1 MNISE
6 PFIRRPVG
14 TSLLAAGVLLLGAVA
29 YYFLPVAPLPK
40 VDFPTISVSAQEPGV
55 DPQTAASSLA
65 APLERRFAQIAGVSE
80 ITSVSSLGG
89 SSITIQFDLNRDI
102 NGAARDVQ
110 SAINAASGELPSGLP
125 QPPSYRKVNPSDA
138 PIMVLA
144 MTSDALPLSQVY
156 NLADQI
162 IGQRISQ
169 VDGVSQVTIGGGAN
183 SAVRVQ
189 INPVAL
195 ASMGLSM
202 EDIRTTLSQANV
214 LSPKGAFDGPEQS
227 FVIASNDQLT
237 QADQYQPII
246 VAHHNGAAV
255 PLRDVGTAIDAQ
267 ANRDQAGLFNNK
279 RAVLLV
285 IFKQPDANVV
295 RTTDQIH
302 DILPQLR
309 TWLPPSVSL
318 DVMSDRT
325 ITIRS
330 SVRDVQL
337 TLLITMALVVMVMFL
352 FLRRFWPTFISGITI
367 PLALAGTFGV
377 MWLCSYSLDN
387 LSLMALTVSTG
398 FVVDDAIVVIEN
410 IVRFIEKGEPPL
422 QAALKG
428 ARQIGFTV
436 ISISLSLVAVFIPL
450 LFMSGLIGRL
460 FHEFAVTLSTAILV
474 SGVVSLTLTPMLC
487 GRFLKNEERPASRPT
502 GSRLNQSAG
511 SPSSFNSGS
520 SGIVVPDTEGAAGQ
534 RPVRRHRQRGVIDRL
549 SERSFNA
556 MHDFYE
562 RGLKWVLK
570 HEYTMLIVTGLV
582 IIATVYLYFVVPK
595 GFFPQQDTRQM
606 MGTTEAAQDISFEA
620 MKEKQEQVVKTVMA
634 DPAVQAVGSFFG
646 GGSGSALNNG
656 RMFISLKPKGSGKG
670 ERVDDAGTVIARLRG
685 KLAKIPGAQLFL
697 TANQDIRVGGRSSKA
712 QYQYA
717 LSDQNIE
724 ELNSWAPKLVK
735 KLHEYPQI
743 KDATSDQQF
752 RGLQETVVIDRDAA
766 ARLGIQPQAV
776 DSTLYSAFGQRQV
789 SIIYTQQ
796 NQYHVI
802 LEVDPKFQ
810 LDPSSLDKIYVK
822 SNSGSQVPLSTIAH
836 FQLDNTPLSINH
848 QGQFPCVTVSFNTA
862 QGVSL
867 SEATQIVER
876 AKHDLGMPSSIR
888 GSFAGT
894 AQVAQASWVTMPWLF
909 LAALLAVYII
919 LGMLYESLIHPI
931 TILSTIP
938 SAGLGALLAMLVT
951 GNELDL
957 VSVIGIIL
965 LIGIVKKNAIMMV
978 DFALDAERHEGLS
991 PEESIYQACLV
1002 RFRPI
1007 MMTTMAAMFGALPL
1021 AIGMGIGSE
1030 LRKPLGV
1037 AIVGGLIVS
1046 QILTLYTTPVIYLAL
1061 DQLRQRHKRS
1071 PSRAID
1077 LHPVG
1082 WPPISESPVG

>member
-1 MNISE
+1 MNVSE

-14 TSLLAAGVLLLGAVA
+14 TSLLAAGLLLLGAVA
-29 YYFLPVAPLPK
+29 YHFLPVAPLPK

-55 DPQTAASSLA
+55 DPQTAATSLA

-110 SAINAASGELPSGLP
+110 SAINAASGELPTGLP

-162 IGQRISQ
+162 VGQRISQ
-169 VDGVSQVTIGGGAN
+169 LDGVSQVFIGGGAN

-189 INPVAL
+189 MNPVAL
-195 ASMGLSM
+195 ASMGLSL
-202 EDIRTTLSQANV
+202 EDIRTTLSQVNV
-214 LSPKGAFDGPEQS
+214 FSPKGAFDGPEQRY
-227 FVIASNDQLT
+227 VIASNDQLM
-237 QADQYQPII
+237 QASQYQPII
-246 VAHHNGAAV
+246 VAQHNGASV
-255 PLRDVGTAIDAQ
+255 PLRDVGTAIDSQ
-267 ANRDQAGLFNNK
+267 LNRDQAGLFNNK

-295 RTTDQIH
+295 RTTDLIH
-302 DILPQLR
+302 GILPQLR
-309 TWLPPSVSL
+309 TWIPPSVHL

-325 ITIRS
+325 TTIRS
-330 SVRDVQL
+330 SVRDVQI
-337 TLLITMALVVMVMFL
+337 TLVFTMALVVLVMFL
-352 FLRRFWPTFISGITI
+352 FLRRFWPTFISGVTM

-377 MWLCSYSLDN
+377 MWLCGYSLDN

-436 ISISLSLVAVFIPL
+436 ISISISLIAVFIPL
-450 LFMSGLIGRL
+450 LFMGGLIGRL
-460 FHEFAVTLSTAILV
+460 FHEFAVTLSAAIVV
-474 SGVVSLTLTPMLC
+474 SMIVSLTLTPMLC
-487 GRFLKNEERPASRPT
+487 GQFLKHEQPHRKR
-502 GSRLNQSAG
+502 
-511 SPSSFNSGS
+511 
-520 SGIVVPDTEGAAGQ
+520 GA
-534 RPVRRHRQRGVIDRL
+534 VDRY
-549 SERSFNA
+549 SERAFDS
-556 MHDFYE
+556 MHSFYE
-562 RGLKWVLK
+562 RTLKWVL
-570 HEYTMLIVTGLV
+570 HREYLMLFVTLAVIV
-582 IIATVYLYFVVPK
+582 ATIWLYVVVPK
-595 GFFPQQDTRQM
+595 GFFPQQDTGQM
-606 MGTTEAAQDISFEA
+606 MATTEAAQDISFEA
-620 MKEKQEQVVKTVMA
+620 MKKKQEEVVKIVMA

-646 GGSGSALNNG
+646 GGSGSAMNNA
-656 RMFISLKPKGSGKG
+656 RMFISLKPKGWGKG
-670 ERVDDAGTVIARLRG
+670 ERRDEPLTIMARLRQ
-685 KLAKIPGAQLFL
+685 KFAKIPGVQLFIVPG
-697 TANQDIRVGGRSSKA
+697 QDIRVGGRMSKA
-712 QYQYA
+712 TYQYA
-717 LSDQNIE
+717 LTDQNID
-724 ELNSWAPKLVK
+724 ELNSWAPKLVD
-735 KLHEYPQI
+735 KLKEYSQI

-752 RGLQETVVIDRDAA
+752 RGLQETVVVDRDAA

-776 DSTLYSAFGQRQV
+776 DSTLYSAFGQRQI

-796 NQYHVI
+796 NEYHVV
-802 LEVDPKFQ
+802 LEVDPRFQ
-810 LDPSSLDKIYVK
+810 LDPGSLDKIYVK
-822 SNSGSQVPLSTIAH
+822 SSSGSQVPLSTLAH
-836 FQLDNTPLSINH
+836 FQLDNTPLSLNH
-848 QGQFPCVTVSFNTA
+848 QGQFPCVTISFNLA

-867 SEATQIVER
+867 GEATQLVEKAR
-876 AKHDLGMPSSIR
+876 HDIGMPATVR
-888 GSFAGT
+888 GNFAGT
-894 AQVAQASWVTMPWLF
+894 AQVFQASLSTEPL
-909 LAALLAVYII
+909 LILTALIAVYIV

-931 TILSTIP
+931 TILSTLP
-938 SAGLGALLAMLVT
+938 SAGLGALLAMEFMNYLYQFFKIGNADT
-951 GNELDL
+951 GELSL
-957 VSVIGIIL
+957 VSIIGIIL

-978 DFALDAERHEGLS
+978 DFALDAERNEGLS

-1030 LRKPLGV
+1030 LRRPLGI

-1061 DQLRQRHKRS
+1061 DQLRQRKSKR
-1071 PSRAID
+1071 PSRAAD
-1077 LHPVG
+1077 VGPVG
-1082 WPPISESPVG
+1082 WPPMSESPAR

>member
-14 TSLLAAGVLLLGAVA
+14 TSLLAAGVLLLGVVA

-40 VDFPTISVSAQEPGV
+40 LDFPTISVAVQEPGV

-65 APLERRFAQIAGVSE
+65 APLERRFAEIAGVNE

-89 SSITIQFDLNRDI
+89 SSITIQFDLDRDI

-110 SAINAASGELPSGLP
+110 SAINAAAGELPSGLP
-125 QPPSYRKVNPSDA
+125 QPPAYRKVNPSDA

-144 MTSDALPLSQVY
+144 MTSDALPLSEVY

-169 VDGVSQVTIGGGAN
+169 VEGVSQVIIGGGAK

-189 INPVAL
+189 VNPIAL
-195 ASMGLSM
+195 ASMGLSI
-202 EDIRTTLSQANV
+202 EDIRTRLSQTNV
-214 LSPKGAFDGPEQS
+214 LSPKGAFDGERQR

-237 QADQYQPII
+237 RADQYLPII
-246 VAHHNGAAV
+246 VSQSRNAGTGAV
-255 PLRDVGTAIDAQ
+255 PLRDIGTAIDGQ
-267 ANRDQAGLFNNK
+267 ENRDQAGLFNNK

-295 RTTDQIH
+295 HTTDQIH
-302 DILPQLR
+302 AILPQLR
-309 TWLPPSVSL
+309 AWLPPSVHL

-337 TLLITMALVVMVMFL
+337 TLVITIGLVVMVMFL
-352 FLRRFWPTFISGITI
+352 FLRRFWPTFISGVTM

-377 MWLCSYSLDN
+377 MWLCGYSLDN
-387 LSLMALTVSTG
+387 LSLMAVTVSTG

-436 ISISLSLVAVFIPL
+436 ISISLSLIAVFIPL
-450 LFMSGLIGRL
+450 LFMGGLIGRL
-460 FHEFAVTLSTAILV
+460 FHEFAVTLSVAILV
-474 SGVVSLTLTPMLC
+474 SLVVSLTLTPMLC
-487 GRFLKNEERPASRPT
+487 GQFLTAEHPA
-502 GSRLNQSAG
+502 
-511 SPSSFNSGS
+511 
-520 SGIVVPDTEGAAGQ
+520 
-534 RPVRRHRQRGVIDRL
+534 RRGGWFDRI
-549 SERSFNA
+549 SERAFHS
-556 MHDFYE
+556 MHNFYE
-562 RGLKWVLK
+562 RTLKWVLQ
-570 HEYTMLIVTGLV
+570 HEYTMLIVTAAV
-582 IIATVYLYFVVPK
+582 IVATVYLYFIVPK
-595 GFFPQQDTRQM
+595 GFFPQQDTGQM
-606 MGTTEAAQDISFEA
+606 SATTEAAQDISFEA
-620 MKEKQEQVVKTVMA
+620 MKGKQEQVVKIVMS

-646 GGSGSALNNG
+646 GGAFGASLNTG
-656 RMFISLKPKGSGKG
+656 RMFISLKPMGNGKD
-670 ERVDDAGTVIARLRG
+670 ERKDDAGMVIARLRQ
-685 KLAKIPGAQLFL
+685 KLAKIPGAQVFVQP
-697 TANQDIRVGGRSSKA
+697 NQDIRVGGRISKGL
-712 QYQYA
+712 YQYA
-717 LSDQNIE
+717 LTDQNID
-724 ELNSWAPKLVK
+724 ELNAWAPKLVE
-735 KLHEYPQI
+735 KLGHSLKL
-743 KDATSDQQF
+743 KDVTSDQQF
-752 RGLQETVVIDRDAA
+752 RGLQETVVVDRDAA
-766 ARLGIQPQAV
+766 ARLGIQPQTI

-796 NQYHVI
+796 NQYHVV

-810 LDPSSLDKIYVK
+810 LDPSSLDKVYVK
-822 SNSGSQVPLSTIAH
+822 ASSGNQVPLSTIAH
-836 FQLDNTPLSINH
+836 FQLDNMPLSVNH
-848 QGQFPCVTVSFNTA
+848 QGQFPCITISFNTA
-862 QGVSL
+862 PGVSL
-867 SEATQIVER
+867 GEATQIIEEAV
-876 AKHDLGMPSSIR
+876 KDLGMPATIR
-888 GSFAGT
+888 GNFAGT
-894 AQVAQASWVTMPWLF
+894 AQVFQSSLSTEPMLI
-909 LAALLAVYII
+909 LTALVAVYIV
-919 LGMLYESLIHPI
+919 LGMLYESLIHPL
-931 TILSTIP
+931 TILSTLP
-938 SAGLGALLAMLVT
+938 SAGLGALLGMVVT
-951 GNELDL
+951 GNELSI
-957 VSVIGIIL
+957 VSIIGIIL

-978 DFALDAERHEGLS
+978 DFALDAERQEGLT

-1007 MMTTMAAMFGALPL
+1007 MMTTLAAMFGALPL

-1061 DQLRQRHKRS
+1061 DQLRQCKPKRS
-1071 PSRAID
+1071 RALD
-1077 LHPVG
+1077 LRPIG
-1082 WPPISESPVG
+1082 WPPLPGTATR

>member
-14 TSLLAAGVLLLGAVA
+14 TSLLVAGVLLLGAVA

-89 SSITIQFDLNRDI
+89 SSVTIQFDLNRDI

-169 VDGVSQVTIGGGAN
+169 VEGVSQVVIGGGAK

-189 INPVAL
+189 MNPVAL
-195 ASMGLSM
+195 ASMGLSL

-214 LSPKGAFDGPEQS
+214 LSPKGAFDGEQQR

-237 QADQYQPII
+237 HADQYLPII
-246 VAHHNGAAV
+246 VAQHNGAAV
-255 PLRDVGTAIDAQ
+255 PLRDVGIAVDAQ
-267 ANRDQAGLFNNK
+267 ENRDQAGLFNNK

-295 RTTDQIH
+295 RTTDQVH
-302 DILPQLR
+302 AILPQLR
-309 TWLPPSVSL
+309 TWLPPSVHL

-325 ITIRS
+325 TTIRA

-337 TLLITMALVVMVMFL
+337 TLVITMALVVMVMFL
-352 FLRRFWPTFISGITI
+352 FLRRFWPTFISGVTM

-377 MWLCSYSLDN
+377 MWLCGYSLDN

-410 IVRFIEKGEPPL
+410 IVRFIERGEPPL
-422 QAALKG
+422 PAALKG

-436 ISISLSLVAVFIPL
+436 ISISLSLIAVFIPL
-450 LFMSGLIGRL
+450 LFMGGLIGRL
-460 FHEFAVTLSTAILV
+460 FHEFAVTLSVAILV
-474 SGVVSLTLTPMLC
+474 SLVVSLTLTPMLC
-487 GRFLKNEERPASRPT
+487 GQFLKAEDHSR
-502 GSRLNQSAG
+502 
-511 SPSSFNSGS
+511 
-520 SGIVVPDTEGAAGQ
+520 
-534 RPVRRHRQRGVIDRL
+534 RRGFIDRL
-549 SERSFNA
+549 SERGFNA
-556 MHDFYE
+556 MHKSYE
-562 RGLKWVLK
+562 RTLKWVLQ
-570 HEYTMLIVTGLV
+570 HEYTMLIVTAAV
-582 IIATVYLYFVVPK
+582 IVATIYLYFVVPK
-595 GFFPQQDTRQM
+595 GFFPQQDTGQM
-606 MGTTEAAQDISFEA
+606 TGTTEAAQDISFEA
-620 MKEKQEQVVKTVMA
+620 MREKQEEVVKIVMA

-646 GGSGSALNNG
+646 GGAFGAALNNG
-656 RMFISLKPKGSGKG
+656 RMFISLKPKGFGKD
-670 ERVDDAGTVIARLRG
+670 ERKDEAGIVIARLRQ
-685 KLAKIPGAQLFL
+685 KLAKIPGTQLFL
-697 TANQDIRVGGRSSKA
+697 QPNQDIRVGGRMSKGL
-712 QYQYA
+712 YQYA
-717 LSDQNIE
+717 LTDQNID
-724 ELNSWAPKLVK
+724 ELNAWAPKLVK
-735 KLHEYPQI
+735 KLHDYPQI

-766 ARLGIQPQAV
+766 ARLGLQPQAV

-789 SIIYTQQ
+789 SILYTQQ
-796 NQYHVI
+796 NQYHVV

-810 LDPSSLDKIYVK
+810 LDPSSLDRIYVK
-822 SNSGSQVPLSTIAH
+822 SSSGNQVPLSTIAH
-836 FQLDNTPLSINH
+836 FQLDNTPLSVNH
-848 QGQFPCVTVSFNTA
+848 QGQFPCVTISFNTA
-862 QGVSL
+862 PGVSL
-867 SEATQIVER
+867 GEATQIIQR
-876 AKHDLGMPSSIR
+876 AAKELGMPSTIR
-888 GSFAGT
+888 GNFAGT
-894 AQVAQASWVTMPWLF
+894 AKVFQSS
-909 LAALLAVYII
+909 LATEPILILTALIAVYIV
-919 LGMLYESLIHPI
+919 LGMLYESLIHPL
-931 TILSTIP
+931 TILSTLP
-938 SAGLGALLAMLVT
+938 SAGLGALLGMLVT
-951 GNELDL
+951 GNELSI
-957 VSVIGIIL
+957 VSIIGIIL

-978 DFALDAERHEGLS
+978 DFALDAERHEGLT
-991 PEESIYQACLV
+991 PEQSIYQACLV

-1007 MMTTMAAMFGALPL
+1007 MMTTLAAMFGALPL

-1061 DQLRQRHKRS
+1061 DQLRQRKKKR
-1071 PSRAID
+1071 PSHAVD
-1077 LHPVG
+1077 LRPIG
-1082 WPPISESPVG
+1082 WPQTSGSPAG

>member
-1 MNISE
+1 MSLSE

-14 TSLLAAGVLLLGAVA
+14 TSLLAGGVLLFGAVA
-29 YYFLPVAPLPK
+29 YHFLPVAPLPK
-40 VDFPTISVSAQEPGV
+40 VDFPTISVSAQQPGV
-55 DPQTAASSLA
+55 DPATAASSLA

-110 SAINAASGELPSGLP
+110 SAINAAAGELPSGLP
-125 QPPSYRKVNPSDA
+125 NPPSYRKVNPSDA

-144 MTSDALPLSQVY
+144 MTSDTEPLSQVY

-169 VDGVSQVTIGGGAN
+169 IEGVSQVVIGGGAK

-189 INPVAL
+189 VNPVAL
-195 ASMGLSM
+195 ASMGLSI
-202 EDIRTTLSQANV
+202 EDIRTKLSQVNV
-214 LSPKGAFDGPEQS
+214 NAPKGALDGEQQR
-227 FVIASNDQLT
+227 FVVASNDQLLH
-237 QADQYQPII
+237 ADQYQPII
-246 VAHHNGAAV
+246 VAQHGGAAV

-267 ANRDQAGLFNNK
+267 ENRDQAGLFNNK

-302 DILPQLR
+302 AALPQLR
-309 TWLPPSVSL
+309 TWLPPGVML
-318 DVMSDRT
+318 DIMNDRT
-325 ITIRS
+325 TTIRS
-330 SVRDVQL
+330 SVNDVQL
-337 TLLITMALVVMVMFL
+337 TLLITMGLVIVVMFI
-352 FLRRFWPTFISGITI
+352 FLRRFWPTFISGITM

-377 MWLCSYSLDN
+377 MWLFGYSLDN

-422 QAALKG
+422 IAALKG

-460 FHEFAVTLSTAILV
+460 FHEFAVTLSAAILV

-487 GRFLKNEERPASRPT
+487 GRFLKRENPD
-502 GSRLNQSAG
+502 NK
-511 SPSSFNSGS
+511 SGA
-520 SGIVVPDTEGAAGQ
+520 INRV
-534 RPVRRHRQRGVIDRL
+534 
-549 SERSFNA
+549 SERGFEA
-556 MHDFYE
+556 MHNFYA
-562 RGLKWVLK
+562 RTLKWVLD
-570 HEYTMLIVTGLV
+570 HEYLMLIVTAAV
-582 IIATVYLYFVVPK
+582 IVTTVWLYTVVPK
-595 GFFPQQDTRQM
+595 GFFPQQDTGQL

-620 MKEKQEQVVKTVMA
+620 MKEKQEEVVRIVMN

-656 RMFISLKPKGSGKG
+656 RMFISLKPTGRGTGK
-670 ERVDDAGTVIARLRG
+670 RQDDVGIVIARLRQ
-685 KLAKIPGAQLFL
+685 KLSKIPGAYLFL
-697 TANQDIRVGGRSSKA
+697 QPGQDIRVGGRSSKA
-712 QYQYA
+712 LYQYA
-717 LSDQNIE
+717 LTDQNVD
-724 ELNSWAPKLVK
+724 ELYAWAPKLVN
-735 KLHEYPQI
+735 KLRDYPQI
-743 KDATSDQQF
+743 KDPTSDQQF
-752 RGLQETVVIDRDAA
+752 RGLQENVVIDRDAA

-796 NQYHVI
+796 NQYHVV

-810 LDPSSLDKIYVK
+810 LDPSSLDKVYVK
-822 SNSGSQVPLSTIAH
+822 SNSGNQVPLSTIAH
-836 FQLDNTPLSINH
+836 FELANTPLSVNH
-848 QGQFPCVTVSFNTA
+848 QEQFPCVTVSFNTA
-862 QGVSL
+862 PGVSL
-867 SEATQIVER
+867 GEATQIIER
-876 AKHDLGMPSSIR
+876 TARQLGMPSGIR
-888 GSFAGT
+888 GRFAGT
-894 AQVAQASWVTMPWLF
+894 AQVFQASLSTQPL
-909 LAALLAVYII
+909 LILTALIAVYIV
-919 LGMLYESLIHPI
+919 LGMLYESLIHPL
-931 TILSTIP
+931 TILSTLP
-938 SAGLGALLAMLVT
+938 SAGLGALLALLVT
-951 GNELDL
+951 GDELSI
-957 VSVIGIIL
+957 VSTIGIIL

-978 DFALDAERHEGLS
+978 DFALDAERNEGLS

-1007 MMTTMAAMFGALPL
+1007 MMTTMAALFGALPL
-1021 AIGMGIGSE
+1021 AIGMGVGSE
-1030 LRKPLGV
+1030 LRRPLGI

-1061 DQLRQRHKRS
+1061 DQLRQRKKR
-1071 PSRAID
+1071 AKQ
-1077 LHPVG
+1077 PVEVRWDG
-1082 WPPISESPVG
+1082 LAGSAAG

>member
-1 MNISE
+1 MNVSE

-40 VDFPTISVSAQEPGV
+40 VDFPTISVGVQEPGV

-65 APLERRFAQIAGVSE
+65 APLERRFAQIAGVTE

-144 MTSDALPLSQVY
+144 MTSEARPLSDVY

-162 IGQRISQ
+162 IGQRMSQ
-169 VDGVSQVTIGGGAN
+169 VEGVSQVFIGGGAK

-189 INPVAL
+189 VNPVAL
-195 ASMGLSM
+195 ASMGLSI
-202 EDIRTTLSQANV
+202 EDIRTRLSQTNV
-214 LSPKGAFDGPEQS
+214 LSPKGAFDGEQQR
-227 FVIASNDQLT
+227 FVITSNDQLT
-237 QADQYQPII
+237 HADQYLPII
-246 VAHHNGAAV
+246 VAQHNGAAV

-267 ANRDQAGLFNNK
+267 ENRDQAGLFNNK

-302 DILPQLR
+302 AILPQLR
-309 TWLPPSVSL
+309 TWLPPSVHL

-325 ITIRS
+325 ITIRA

-337 TLLITMALVVMVMFL
+337 TLVITMALVVMVTFI
-352 FLRRFWPTFISGITI
+352 FLRRFWPTFISGITM

-377 MWLCSYSLDN
+377 MWLCGYSLDN

-410 IVRFIEKGEPPL
+410 IVRLIEEGEPPL

-436 ISISLSLVAVFIPL
+436 ISISLSLIAVFIPL
-450 LFMSGLIGRL
+450 LFMGGLIGRL
-460 FHEFAVTLSTAILV
+460 FHEFAVTLSVAILV
-474 SGVVSLTLTPMLC
+474 SLVVSLTLTPMLC
-487 GRFLKNEERPASRPT
+487 GRFLKAEDRAE
-502 GSRLNQSAG
+502 
-511 SPSSFNSGS
+511 
-520 SGIVVPDTEGAAGQ
+520 D
-534 RPVRRHRQRGVIDRL
+534 RGWFDRV
-549 SERSFNA
+549 SERGFTA
-556 MHDFYE
+556 MHSFYD
-562 RGLKWVLK
+562 RTLKWVLQ
-570 HEYTMLIVTGLV
+570 HEYTMLIVTAAVLV
-582 IIATVYLYFVVPK
+582 ATVYLYFVVPK
-595 GFFPQQDTRQM
+595 GFFPQQDTGQM

-620 MKEKQEQVVKTVMA
+620 MKEKQEQVVKVVMA

-646 GGSGSALNNG
+646 GGAFGASLNNG
-656 RMFISLKPKGSGKG
+656 RMFISLKPIGRGKD
-670 ERVDDAGTVIARLRG
+670 ERKDSADIVIARLRH
-685 KLAKIPGAQLFL
+685 KLAKIPGVQLFL
-697 TANQDIRVGGRSSKA
+697 MPGQDIRVGGRMSKGL
-712 QYQYA
+712 YQYA
-717 LSDQNIE
+717 LTDQNVD
-724 ELNSWAPKLVK
+724 ELNSWAPKLVN

-796 NQYHVI
+796 NQFHVV

-810 LDPSSLDKIYVK
+810 LDPSSLDRIYVK
-822 SNSGSQVPLSTIAH
+822 SPSGNQVPLSAIAH
-836 FQLDNTPLSINH
+836 FQLDNMPLSVNH
-848 QGQFPCVTVSFNTA
+848 QGQFPCVTISFNTA
-862 QGVSL
+862 PGVSL
-867 SEATQIVER
+867 GEATQILQR
-876 AKHDLGMPSSIR
+876 AAKELGMPQTIR
-888 GSFAGT
+888 GNFAGT
-894 AQVAQASWVTMPWLF
+894 AQVFQSS
-909 LAALLAVYII
+909 LATEPLLILTALIAVYIV
-919 LGMLYESLIHPI
+919 LGMLYESLIHPL
-931 TILSTIP
+931 TILSTLP
-938 SAGLGALLAMLVT
+938 SAGLGALLGMLVT
-951 GNELDL
+951 GNELSI
-957 VSVIGIIL
+957 VSIIGIIL

-978 DFALDAERHEGLS
+978 DFALDAERQEGLT
-991 PEESIYQACLV
+991 PEQSIYQACLV

-1007 MMTTMAAMFGALPL
+1007 MMTTLAAMFGALPL

-1061 DQLRQRHKRS
+1061 DQLRQRKRK
-1071 PSRAID
+1071 RLLDAIAP
-1077 LHPVG
+1077 HAIG
-1082 WPPISESPVG
+1082 WPPVSESPVG

>member
-1 MNISE
+1 MSVSE

-14 TSLLAAGVLLLGAVA
+14 TSLLAAGVLLLGGVA
-29 YYFLPVAPLPK
+29 YHFLPVAPLPK

-55 DPQTAASSLA
+55 DPATAASSLA
-65 APLERRFAQIAGVSE
+65 APLERRFAQIAGVDE

-110 SAINAASGELPSGLP
+110 SAIDAASGELPSGLP
-125 QPPSYRKVNPSDA
+125 QPPSYRKHNPSDA

-144 MTSDALPLSQVY
+144 MTSDTQPLSQVY

-169 VDGVSQVTIGGGAN
+169 LDGVSQVIIGGGAN

-189 INPVAL
+189 INPVVL
-195 ASMGLSM
+195 ASMGLSL

-214 LSPKGAFDGPEQS
+214 LSPKGALEGPEQS
-227 FVIASNDQLT
+227 YVLATNDQLT
-237 QADQYQPII
+237 QAEQYLPII
-246 VAHHNGAAV
+246 VAQHNGAAV

-279 RAVLLV
+279 RAVLLIV
-285 IFKQPDANVV
+285 FKQPDANVV
-295 RTTDQIH
+295 RTTDLIQN
-302 DILPQLR
+302 ILPQLR
-309 TWLPPSVSL
+309 TWLPPSVHL
-318 DVMSDRT
+318 DVMSNRT

-330 SVRDVQL
+330 SVRDVEI

-352 FLRRFWPTFISGITI
+352 FLRRFWPTFISSVTM

-377 MWLCSYSLDN
+377 MWLCGYSLDN
-387 LSLMALTVSTG
+387 LSLMALTISTG

-410 IVRFIEKGEPPL
+410 IVRFIEKGESPM

-460 FHEFAVTLSTAILV
+460 FHEFAVTLSAAILV

-487 GRFLKNEERPASRPT
+487 GQFLKGEEPNRKQGLVT
-502 GSRLNQSAG
+502 
-511 SPSSFNSGS
+511 
-520 SGIVVPDTEGAAGQ
+520 
-534 RPVRRHRQRGVIDRL
+534 RL
-549 SERSFNA
+549 SERGFNT
-556 MHDFYE
+556 MHGFYE
-562 RGLKWVLK
+562 RTLKWVLD
-570 HEYTMLIVTGLV
+570 HEYLMLVVTFAVIV
-582 IIATVYLYFVVPK
+582 ATIWLYFVVPK
-595 GFFPQQDTRQM
+595 GFFPQQDTGQM

-620 MKEKQEQVVKTVMA
+620 MKEKQDVVVKTVMA

-646 GGSGSALNNG
+646 GGTGSAVNTA
-656 RMFISLKPKGSGKG
+656 RMFISLKPKGWGKKD
-670 ERVDDAGTVIARLRG
+670 RRDDAGTVIARLRG
-685 KLAKIPGAQLFL
+685 KLSKIPGAQLFL

-712 QYQYA
+712 QFQYA
-717 LSDQNIE
+717 LSDQNID
-724 ELNSWAPKLVK
+724 ELNTWAPKLVN
-735 KLHEYPQI
+735 KLREYPQI

-752 RGLQETVVIDRDAA
+752 RGLQETVVIDRDTA

-802 LEVDPKFQ
+802 LEVDPQ
-810 LDPSSLDKIYVK
+810 YYLDPSSLDKIYVK
-822 SNSGSQVPLSTIAH
+822 SNSGTQVPLSTIAH
-836 FQLDNTPLSINH
+836 YQLDNTPLSVNH
-848 QGQFPCVTVSFNTA
+848 QGQFPCVTISFNVA

-867 SEATQIVER
+867 GEATQIVEQ
-876 AKHDLGMPSSIR
+876 AKRDLGMPSAIR

-894 AQVAQASWVTMPWLF
+894 AQVFEAS
-909 LAALLAVYII
+909 LATEPLLLLTALIAVYIV

-931 TILSTIP
+931 TILSTLP
-938 SAGLGALLAMLVT
+938 SAGLGALLAMYIT
-951 GNELDL
+951 NNELDL
-957 VSVIGIIL
+957 VSMIGIIL

-978 DFALDAERHEGLS
+978 DFALDAERNEGLA

-1021 AIGMGIGSE
+1021 AIGMGVGSE
-1030 LRKPLGV
+1030 LRKPLGI

-1046 QILTLYTTPVIYLAL
+1046 QMLTLYTTPVIYLWL
-1061 DQLRQRHKRS
+1061 DQIRQRWSQKRAG
-1071 PSRAID
+1071 RAIGY
-1077 LHPVG
+1077 PVNPM
-1082 WPPISESPVG
+1082 PPAVA

>member
-1 MNISE
+1 MSVSE

-14 TSLLAAGVLLLGAVA
+14 TSLLAAGVLLLGGVA
-29 YYFLPVAPLPK
+29 YHFLPVAPLPK

-55 DPQTAASSLA
+55 DPATAASSLA
-65 APLERRFAQIAGVSE
+65 APLERRFAQIAGVDE

-110 SAINAASGELPSGLP
+110 SAIDAASGELPSGLP
-125 QPPSYRKVNPSDA
+125 QPPSYRKHNPSDA

-144 MTSDALPLSQVY
+144 MTSDTQPLSQVY

-169 VDGVSQVTIGGGAN
+169 LDGVSQVIIGGGAN

-195 ASMGLSM
+195 ASMGLSL

-214 LSPKGAFDGPEQS
+214 LSPKGALEGPEQS
-227 FVIASNDQLT
+227 YVLATNDQLT
-237 QADQYQPII
+237 QAEQYLPII
-246 VAHHNGAAV
+246 VAQHNGAAV

-279 RAVLLV
+279 RAVLLIV
-285 IFKQPDANVV
+285 FKQPDANVV
-295 RTTDQIH
+295 RTTDLIQN
-302 DILPQLR
+302 ILPQLR
-309 TWLPPSVSL
+309 TWLPPSVHL
-318 DVMSDRT
+318 DVMSNRT

-330 SVRDVQL
+330 SVRDVEI

-352 FLRRFWPTFISGITI
+352 FLRRFWPTFISSVTM

-377 MWLCSYSLDN
+377 MWLCGYSLDN
-387 LSLMALTVSTG
+387 LSLMALTISTG

-410 IVRFIEKGEPPL
+410 IVRFIEKGESPM

-460 FHEFAVTLSTAILV
+460 FHEFAVTLSAAILV

-487 GRFLKNEERPASRPT
+487 GQFLKGEEPNRKQGLVT
-502 GSRLNQSAG
+502 
-511 SPSSFNSGS
+511 
-520 SGIVVPDTEGAAGQ
+520 
-534 RPVRRHRQRGVIDRL
+534 RL
-549 SERSFNA
+549 SERGFNT
-556 MHDFYE
+556 MHGFYE
-562 RGLKWVLK
+562 RTLKWVLD
-570 HEYTMLIVTGLV
+570 HEYLMLVVTFAVIV
-582 IIATVYLYFVVPK
+582 ATIWLYFVVPK
-595 GFFPQQDTRQM
+595 GFFPQQDTGQM

-620 MKEKQEQVVKTVMA
+620 MKEKQDVVVKTVMA

-646 GGSGSALNNG
+646 GGTGSAVNTA
-656 RMFISLKPKGSGKG
+656 RMFISLKPKGWGKND
-670 ERVDDAGTVIARLRG
+670 RRDDAGTVIARLRG
-685 KLAKIPGAQLFL
+685 KLSKIPGAQLFL

-712 QYQYA
+712 QFQYA
-717 LSDQNIE
+717 LSDQNID
-724 ELNSWAPKLVK
+724 ELNTWAPKLVN
-735 KLHEYPQI
+735 KLREYPQI

-752 RGLQETVVIDRDAA
+752 RGLQETVVIDRDTA

-802 LEVDPKFQ
+802 LEVDPQ
-810 LDPSSLDKIYVK
+810 YYLDPSSLDKIYVK
-822 SNSGSQVPLSTIAH
+822 SNSGTQVPLSTIAH
-836 FQLDNTPLSINH
+836 YQLDNTPLSVNH
-848 QGQFPCVTVSFNTA
+848 QGQFPCVTISFNVG

-867 SEATQIVER
+867 GVATQIVEQ
-876 AKHDLGMPSSIR
+876 AKRDLGMPSAIR

-894 AQVAQASWVTMPWLF
+894 AQVFEAS
-909 LAALLAVYII
+909 LATEPLLLLTALIAVYIV

-931 TILSTIP
+931 TILSTLP
-938 SAGLGALLAMLVT
+938 SAGLGALLAMYIT
-951 GNELDL
+951 NNELDL
-957 VSVIGIIL
+957 VSMIGIIL

-978 DFALDAERHEGLS
+978 DFALYAERNEGLA
-991 PEESIYQACLV
+991 PEESIYQACFV

-1021 AIGMGIGSE
+1021 AIGMGVGSE
-1030 LRKPLGV
+1030 LRKPLGI

-1046 QILTLYTTPVIYLAL
+1046 QMLTLYTTPVIYLWL
-1061 DQLRQRHKRS
+1061 DQIR
-1071 PSRAID
+1071 
-1077 LHPVG
+1077 
-1082 WPPISESPVG
+1082 